1 MENPQFQTLILL
13 DTLLQRKQ
21 KPPPGGKAPTMKATT
36 RRRNK
41 HILST
46 TLAITIRNTVMAL
59 VITEANFEAEVV
71 GSPVPVLVDFWATWC
86 GPCKMI
92 SPIIDQIATEMAGTA
107 KVGKVDVDG
116 NASLAN
122 RFGIRS
128 IPTLLFFKNGELA
141 DTITGATSK
150 DNILAHLKALL

>member
-1 MENPQFQTLILL
+1 
-13 DTLLQRKQ
+13 
-21 KPPPGGKAPTMKATT
+21 
-36 RRRNK
+36 
-41 HILST
+41 
-46 TLAITIRNTVMAL
+46 MAL

-71 GSPVPVLVDFWATWC
+71 GSPVPVLVDCWATWC

-92 SPIIDQIATEMAGTA
+92 SPIIDQVATEMAGVA

-116 NASLAN
+116 NSALAN

-128 IPTLLFFKNGELA
+128 IPTLLFFKNGELV

-150 DNILAHLKALL
+150 DNIVAHLKALL

>member
-1 MENPQFQTLILL
+1 
-13 DTLLQRKQ
+13 
-21 KPPPGGKAPTMKATT
+21 
-36 RRRNK
+36 
-41 HILST
+41 
-46 TLAITIRNTVMAL
+46 MAL

-71 GSPVPVLVDFWATWC
+71 GSSVPVLVDFWATWC

-92 SPIIDQIATEMAGTA
+92 SPIIDQVATEMVGLA